1 MRRESKTKMNM
12 AQTNLSRRD
21 SLKIARRFNAG
32 IGLDC
37 ASSPVGTA
45 ETARPFRPSLRDKT
59 PARQINLSKLK
70 ACWKLAGGK
79 VPQTRDRHPR
89 SASQFITAL
98 KGRRNRPR
106 VFPRTPSGCWNF
118 LDLVLGYHPL
128 LRVQPQANFRQPFRL
143 LQTTRN

>member
-1 MRRESKTKMNM
+1 MKL
-12 AQTNLSRRD
+12 AQTNMSRRD

-32 IGLDC
+32 IGLDG
-37 ASSPVGTA
+37 ALSPGGTA
-45 ETARPFRPSLRDKT
+45 ENARPFRPSLRGKI
-59 PARQINLSKLK
+59 PARQTNLSKLK

-79 VPQTRDRHPR
+79 AAGRHPR

-143 LQTTRN
+143 LQTARN